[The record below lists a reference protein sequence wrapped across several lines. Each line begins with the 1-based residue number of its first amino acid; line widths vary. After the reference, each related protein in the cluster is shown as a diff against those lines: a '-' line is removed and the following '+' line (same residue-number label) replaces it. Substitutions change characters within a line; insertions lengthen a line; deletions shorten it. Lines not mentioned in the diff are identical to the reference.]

1 MKDLF
6 FLLKSA
12 VTLWSNGTWRLVPVW
27 KLWAQ
32 LLLFWFKTDSLVPND
47 AVLYNYSHEL
57 VCAILFSTLHS
68 ILLAKFKLLIYII
81 YCDSVKNLLDDCIFL
96 LFIFAI
102 VAVSWLSQVTFIYI
116 ALFTIQIVSK
126 QLHSDNMKVI
136 ILLNIKCPQLS
147 SWCGLH

>member
-32 LLLFWFKTDSLVPND
+32 LLLFGFKTDSLVPND
-47 AVLYNYSHEL
+47 AVLYNYSHESCFQL
-57 VCAILFSTLHS
+57 CTLYYWLNLSCLFISFIV
-68 ILLAKFKLLIYII
+68 ILLKI
-81 YCDSVKNLLDDCIFL
+81 
-96 LFIFAI
+96 FIFAI
-102 VAVSWLSQVTFIYI
+102 VAVSWISQVTFIYI

>member
-12 VTLWSNGTWRLVPVW
+12 VTLWSNGTWRLVAVW

-47 AVLYNYSHEL
+47 AVLYKYSHESCFQL
-57 VCAILFSTLHS
+57 CTLYYWLNLSCLFISFIV
-68 ILLAKFKLLIYII
+68 ILLKI
-81 YCDSVKNLLDDCIFL
+81 
-96 LFIFAI
+96 FIFAI
-102 VAVSWLSQVTFIYI
+102 VAVSWISQVTFIYI